1 MSNHLPNRIDII
13 VLLVIVI
20 LSWVIVLSIYIGIKT
35 LRLNIIGG

>member
-35 LRLNIIGG
+35 LLLNIIGG